1 MRYRAGMPMFANDCL
16 EILIPKSFDPKM
28 FMKDMHLKSPGRA
41 LALLVFT
48 AVVTTAGCSK
58 SDSGKTP
65 SPAQSATKTDPME
78 VQLSADMA
86 KHFQVE
92 AAKMAEISVIQ
103 KVAGRIEANE
113 QRTMRIGA
121 SVTGRVTQV
130 LAEVGDRVKAGQPL
144 ARLASP
150 ELTSAQLSFLRALSA
165 NKLAERSVER
175 AQQLVTADVIGHAEL
190 QRREVE
196 LSVAKA
202 ELRAATDQLRLIG
215 LTDAMIQRLRDTGA
229 LASEVAITA
238 SRTGVVVERKVS
250 QGQVAQPGDPLFTIA
265 DLSNVWVIGA
275 LPEQD
280 ANSVQ
285 LNQQVEVEVPALGT
299 QKLKGRIVFVSDTV
313 QQDTRTVPIRTAVDN
328 PRSELK
334 PQMLAT
340 LHLNGLQV
348 KQLAVPASA
357 VVRENDKDYVF
368 VKVGEHRFR
377 LTEVQL
383 DAAAGELRPV
393 RKGIDEGTPIVVDGS
408 FHLNSQRKRAE
419 LE

>member
-1 MRYRAGMPMFANDCL
+1 MMSLLIAAALFAAAC
-16 EILIPKSFDPKM
+16 
-28 FMKDMHLKSPGRA
+28 
-41 LALLVFT
+41 
-48 AVVTTAGCSK
+48 
-58 SDSGKTP
+58 GKTNT
-65 SPAQSATKTDPME
+65 PAPKTPAAAAARTDPME
-78 VQLSADMA
+78 IQLSPEMTQKFRVESAHMAD
-86 KHFQVE
+86 
-92 AAKMAEISVIQ
+92 ISVVQ

-113 QRTMRIGA
+113 QRTMRIGS
-121 SVTGRVTQV
+121 SVTGRITQV

-150 ELTSAQLSFLRALSA
+150 ELTSAQLAFLRAQSA
-165 NKLAERSVER
+165 TKLAERSVER
-175 AQQLVTADVIGHAEL
+175 AQQLVIADVIGNAEL

-196 LSVAKA
+196 LSVARA
-202 ELRAATDQLRLIG
+202 ELRAASDQLRLIG
-215 LTDAMIQRLRDTGA
+215 LSETMINRLRDTGA

-265 DLSNVWVIGA
+265 DLSNVWVVGG

-280 ANSVQ
+280 ANSVRQNQ
-285 LNQQVEVEVPALGT
+285 LVEVEVPALGS
-299 QKLKGRIVFVSDTV
+299 QKLKGRIVFISDTV
-313 QQDTRTVPIRTAVDN
+313 QQDTRTVAIRTAVEN
-328 PRSELK
+328 PRFELK

-340 LHLNGLQV
+340 LHLNGALSR
-348 KQLAVPASA
+348 QLAVPSSA
-357 VVRENDKDYVF
+357 VVRENDRDYVF
-368 VKVGEHRFR
+368 VKLGENRFR

-393 RKGIDEGTPIVVDGS
+393 RKGIEEGTPVVVEGS